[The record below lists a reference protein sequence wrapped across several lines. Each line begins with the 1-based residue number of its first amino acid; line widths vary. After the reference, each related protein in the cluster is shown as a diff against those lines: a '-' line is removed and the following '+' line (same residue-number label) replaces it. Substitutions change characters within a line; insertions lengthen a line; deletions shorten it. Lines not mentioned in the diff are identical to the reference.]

1 MARVCLRRGFRAMA
15 VQSVWEVVVTPAMK
29 LGLGFLA
36 LALASS
42 FMVFGY
48 GIFNFFNLL
57 NVRII
62 FNIYAYLYP
71 IIPLDPITHTL

>member
-1 MARVCLRRGFRAMA
+1 MA